1 MAELFL
7 IVLNLLNT
15 TAVDFAA
22 AVIRCS
28 KLLWIL
34 QTDFIHMDLLAPLG
48 FVGTTVGFSTLISI
62 PACCSVL
69 RDGWAWVP
77 QVGQE

>member
-1 MAELFL
+1 MAELF
-7 IVLNLLNT
+7 LNLLNT

-22 AVIRCS
+22 AVIRSS

-48 FVGTTVGFSTLISI
+48 FVGTTVGISTLISI

>member
-1 MAELFL
+1 MAELF
-7 IVLNLLNT
+7 LNLLNT

-22 AVIRCS
+22 AVIRSS

-48 FVGTTVGFSTLISI
+48 FVGTTVGISTLISI

-69 RDGWAWVP
+69 RGGWVP
-77 QVGQE
+77 QVGEE

>member
-48 FVGTTVGFSTLISI
+48 FVGTTVGISTLISI
-62 PACCSVL
+62 PACCSVP
-69 RDGWAWVP
+69 RDGWVP
-77 QVGQE
+77 QVGEE

>member
-22 AVIRCS
+22 AVIRSS

-69 RDGWAWVP
+69 RGGWVP

>member
-22 AVIRCS
+22 AVIRSS

-48 FVGTTVGFSTLISI
+48 FLGTTVGISTLISI

-69 RDGWAWVP
+69 RGGWVP
-77 QVGQE
+77 QVGEE

>member
-1 MAELFL
+1 MAELF
-7 IVLNLLNT
+7 LNLLNT

-22 AVIRCS
+22 AVTRSS

-48 FVGTTVGFSTLISI
+48 FVGTTVGISTLISI

-69 RDGWAWVP
+69 RDGWVP